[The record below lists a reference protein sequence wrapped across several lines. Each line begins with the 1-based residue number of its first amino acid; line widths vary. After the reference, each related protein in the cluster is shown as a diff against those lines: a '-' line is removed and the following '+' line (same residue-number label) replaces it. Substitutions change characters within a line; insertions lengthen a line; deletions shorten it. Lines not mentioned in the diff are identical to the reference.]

1 MESPIYHIE
10 SKHTRAFTRTL
21 NRRSRFVQVVALSV
35 VVVGAKLMQI
45 IFMYLSYEEHLDVIF
60 DSVDLG
66 IIESRL
72 WSKLISWRTWYGS
85 DRFFPNVLP
94 FVQYGIFR
102 VDDRMIPTLRARFR
116 CRSFAISQNG
126 ARA

>member
-1 MESPIYHIE
+1 
-10 SKHTRAFTRTL
+10 
-21 NRRSRFVQVVALSV
+21 
-35 VVVGAKLMQI
+35 
-45 IFMYLSYEEHLDVIF
+45 MYLSYEEHLDVIF

-72 WSKLISWRTWYGS
+72 WSKFISWRTWYDS
-85 DRFFPNVLP
+85 DRFFPNVLS

-102 VDDRMIPTLRARFR
+102 VDDRMIPTLGARFR

-126 ARA
+126 ARAQLVRWNFEFVIARN